1 MSQASLSQL
10 DYSSI
15 RFSKTMTEEFADLK
29 KAQADLTLRAD
40 GVVVWY
46 TALMRQK
53 QEAAAKAAAA
63 AKMETTGEKPAEEGG
78 EVEIRQSVS
87 AIQYC
92 ETRADVIDGIQEWTT
107 EASRTIAMF
116 PIEALCRSKK
126 DYQLRESDEG
136 GFEEN
141 KTDQGRRE

>member
-1 MSQASLSQL
+1 
-10 DYSSI
+10 
-15 RFSKTMTEEFADLK
+15 MTEEFADLK

-78 EVEIRQSVS
+78 EVEIRQTVS

-92 ETRADVIDGIQEWTT
+92 ETRANVIDAIQEWTT
-107 EASRTIAMF
+107 EASRMIAMF
-116 PIEALCRSKK
+116 PSKSSADRK
-126 DYQLRESDEG
+126 RRTIDFVNQMKVVLRKTKPIGE
-136 GFEEN
+136 EEN
-141 KTDQGRRE
+141 EEDTAWLGA